1 MSDFFLFLFT
11 GRKIQQKKRLGIVEN
26 FVFDI
31 PPELQVVSVEIKEV
45 TVVIIKKE
53 VCPYSYN

>member
-1 MSDFFLFLFT
+1 MSDFF
-11 GRKIQQKKRLGIVEN
+11 
-26 FVFDI
+26 FVFVYREKDTAEEKTRNCRKFCLDI